1 MLSTKSGFF
10 LRIPNESDERILHPA
25 KVVEVQDK
33 IYTAQLEEA
42 GLPLTAGQ
50 DVLLYYEIDR
60 KFMQQAARIDAV
72 MQDGPE
78 PIVGL
83 ETTGEPMS
91 AEERQWYRV
100 SAVLADLTAT
110 LGSEEPCPIQDVSTV
125 GFAVLARDRHYVG
138 NVVTATVHYKGRH
151 HTGSATVQ
159 SVRDLGDGRIRYGLA
174 CAEDKQGGAD
184 LNKCLHTITMAIQR
198 QQLRRRARG
207 S

>member
-10 LRIPNESDERILHPA
+10 LRIPNECDERVLHPA
-25 KVVEVQDK
+25 KVVVVQDE

-72 MQDGPE
+72 MQVGPE
-78 PIVGL
+78 SIVGL

-91 AEERQWYRV
+91 ADERQWYRV
-100 SAVLADLTAT
+100 WAVLADLTAT
-110 LGSEEPCPIQDVSTV
+110 IGSEDCPIQDVSAV

-159 SVRDLGDGRIRYGLA
+159 SVRDLDDGRIRYGLA
-174 CAEDKQGGAD
+174 CADDKQGGAD
-184 LNKCLHTITMAIQR
+184 LSKCLHTITMAIQR